1 MVSHQGIGVGGK
13 CGHRWSFK
21 KYPQIFAKSQ
31 LNLVELGISNFY
43 IVGNTSNSNIYY
55 ISKVCEVESL
65 VKLGNS
71 YIYQVI
77 VFKFNGVTLTG
88 FVQILFQFAT
98 SLGLKPSWSFV
109 DVLGLDSELLA
120 MLPQPTCALLLL
132 FPTSDKVAVC
142 QLLLLY
148 FFKFNY
154 NIQRGS
160 QISFSKLHG
169 KLPGKPYVQTHAKK
183 IRFK

>member
-1 MVSHQGIGVGGK
+1 M
-13 CGHRWSFK
+13 
-21 KYPQIFAKSQ
+21 
-31 LNLVELGISNFY
+31 
-43 IVGNTSNSNIYY
+43 GNTSNSNIYY

-77 VFKFNGVTLTG
+77 VFKFNSVTLTG

-154 NIQRGS
+154 NI
-160 QISFSKLHG
+160 
-169 KLPGKPYVQTHAKK
+169 
-183 IRFK
+183 